1 MQVFVKLTSAGSD
14 TGPFMVYSN
23 IDGYVYAYGVNIS
36 KSALTTGLYITVPDY
51 TTSVK
56 IRSNGKCTNNII
68 VNIS

>member
-23 IDGYVYAYGVNIS
+23 VDGYVYAYGVNIS
-36 KSALTTGLYITVPDY
+36 KAALQAGLFITMPNF

-56 IRSNGKCTNNII
+56 IRSNGKCTNSII